1 MTKLERLE
9 QDVRAL
15 DRGELDAF
23 RAWFAKFDAAEW
35 DRKLDADAAGGRLD
49 RLGAAALDDHRK
61 GRTRAL

>member
-15 DRGELDAF
+15 DRSELDAF
-23 RAWFAKFDAAEW
+23 RAWFAEFDATEW
-35 DRKLDADAAGGRLD
+35 DRQLVSDAEGGRLD